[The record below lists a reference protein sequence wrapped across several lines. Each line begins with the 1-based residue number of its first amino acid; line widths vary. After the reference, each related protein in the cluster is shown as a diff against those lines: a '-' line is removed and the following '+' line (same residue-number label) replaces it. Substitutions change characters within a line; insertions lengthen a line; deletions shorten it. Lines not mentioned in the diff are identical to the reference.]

1 MPQELSA
8 EYIQQVLQG
17 ISVPPQPQIMVDL
30 QMEQVMPNPD
40 LRAIAKL
47 ISQDPGLSG
56 ALLKLV
62 NSPFFGLTNRI
73 ASIQQAVNLLGCN
86 TVINLINAQ
95 SIRGEL
101 TDEAIVTLNRFWDT
115 AQDVAMTCL
124 TLAKRIGYHSPDEA
138 YTLGLFHNC
147 GIPLMLKRFPN
158 YMTVLEEAYA
168 SATDERRIVDT
179 ENRLLNT
186 NHAVVGYFTAKSWN
200 LPLHLCEAIAS
211 HHNAL
216 AIFTEDSSRDA
227 QLKTLLAILKMAEH
241 ICSSYRVL
249 GNQPDD
255 FEWQSI
261 EQLVLEYVGLSEY
274 DFENLRESIR
284 DMGAS

>member
-1 MPQELSA
+1 
-8 EYIQQVLQG
+8 
-17 ISVPPQPQIMVDL
+17 
-30 QMEQVMPNPD
+30 
-40 LRAIAKL
+40 
-47 ISQDPGLSG
+47 
-56 ALLKLV
+56 
-62 NSPFFGLTNRI
+62 
-73 ASIQQAVNLLGCN
+73 
-86 TVINLINAQ
+86 
-95 SIRGEL
+95 
-101 TDEAIVTLNRFWDT
+101 
-115 AQDVAMTCL
+115 
-124 TLAKRIGYHSPDEA
+124 
-138 YTLGLFHNC
+138 
-147 GIPLMLKRFPN
+147 
-158 YMTVLEEAYA
+158 
-168 SATDERRIVDT
+168 
-179 ENRLLNT
+179 
-186 NHAVVGYFTAKSWN
+186 
-200 LPLHLCEAIAS
+200 LHLCEAIAS